1 MKKFFLSFLLIMIA
15 FFVAGQPFEGKI
27 IYVIK
32 FKSKTTKMSSEQWDA
47 MMGTSQE
54 YFIKDGN
61 YKSVTNGAMFQWQL
75 YNNKENKI
83 YSKLSTEDKVY
94 WVDCG
99 MKDDAIIKSKIN
111 KGVKEILEN
120 TCDELILNCKSGV
133 QKYYYSSAFPADV
146 NLFKNH
152 KYGNW
157 YDYLLKAHALPLKS
171 IIETDQFIMESIA
184 IKILPLGLDDNLFQL
199 PKGVIVEKS
208 P

>member
-1 MKKFFLSFLLIMIA
+1 MKKSFLSFLLIMIA
-15 FFVAGQPFEGKI
+15 FFVTGQPFEGKI

-133 QKYYYSSAFPADV
+133 QKYYYSSAFPADA